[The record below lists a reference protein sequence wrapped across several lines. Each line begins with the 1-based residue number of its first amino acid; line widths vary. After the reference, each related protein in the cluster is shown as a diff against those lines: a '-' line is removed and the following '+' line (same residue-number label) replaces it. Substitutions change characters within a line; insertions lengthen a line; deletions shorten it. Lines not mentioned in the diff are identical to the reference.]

1 MTMTIDQFIQTYNG
15 STVDVDGFYGGQC
28 WDLWSRYA
36 QDVAGVP
43 QSATN
48 TVNNLAGSVYTST
61 WDQQPALRDKFDRL
75 PAGTVPRKGDVAF
88 WGNAPA
94 TPDTHVAIV
103 IADQGGSLLCLTQNP
118 GATHQARHHQ
128 GRPARLPAT
137 QDRRPGRAERHRRRV
152 ARQRGQAQRARA
164 AEHRR
169 PDRGP
174 VFGRPDR
181 QPRRLDRP
189 RGRLRLGPLHRSRQ
203 RTTPLHRTG
212 PGRYHRLSDALN
224 HRPRVTR
231 QA

>member
-15 STVDVDGFYGGQC
+15 RAVDVDGAYGGQC

-48 TVNNLAGSVYTST
+48 TVNGYAGSVYTST

-94 TPDTHVAIV
+94 TPYTHVAIV

-118 GATHQARHHQ
+118 GATHQASITKN
-128 GRPARLPAT
+128 GLLGYLRPKTAAP
-137 QDRRPGRAERHRRRV
+137 AERHRRRV
-152 ARQRGQAQRARA
+152 ARQRGQAQRTRA

-181 QPRRLDRP
+181 QPRRLDQP

-212 PGRYHRLSDALN
+212 PGRYHRLSEALN

>member
-48 TVNNLAGSVYTST
+48 TVNGYAGSVYTST

-75 PAGTVPRKGDVAF
+75 PAGTAPRKGDVAF

-94 TPDTHVAIV
+94 TPYTHVAIV

-118 GATHQARHHQ
+118 GATHQAIITKNGLLGYLRPKTAAPAAPSSTCARSRAPAPRSWPSI
-128 GRPARLPAT
+128 RPARPSTSTAGPAART
-137 QDRRPGRAERHRRRV
+137 ATTGAATSEPPADNTATSHWARPA
-152 ARQRGQAQRARA
+152 
-164 AEHRR
+164 
-169 PDRGP
+169 PP
-174 VFGRPDR
+174 
-181 QPRRLDRP
+181 
-189 RGRLRLGPLHRSRQ
+189 
-203 RTTPLHRTG
+203 TI
-212 PGRYHRLSDALN
+212 
-224 HRPRVTR
+224 
-231 QA
+231 

>member
-15 STVDVDGFYGGQC
+15 RAVDVDGAYGGQC

-48 TVNNLAGSVYTST
+48 TVNGYAGSVYTST

-94 TPDTHVAIV
+94 TPYTHVAIV

-118 GATHQARHHQ
+118 GATHQASITKNGLLGYLRPPPRPRRAASPAR
-128 GRPARLPAT
+128 GASTWPSSTYARSRAPAPRSWPSIRPARPSTSTAGPAART
-137 QDRRPGRAERHRRRV
+137 ATTGAATSEPPADNTATSHWARPV
-152 ARQRGQAQRARA
+152 
-164 AEHRR
+164 
-169 PDRGP
+169 PP
-174 VFGRPDR
+174 
-181 QPRRLDRP
+181 
-189 RGRLRLGPLHRSRQ
+189 
-203 RTTPLHRTG
+203 TI
-212 PGRYHRLSDALN
+212 
-224 HRPRVTR
+224 
-231 QA
+231 

>member
-48 TVNNLAGSVYTST
+48 TVNGYAGSVYTST

-75 PAGTVPRKGDVAF
+75 PAGTAPRKGDVAF

-94 TPDTHVAIV
+94 TPYTHVAIV

-118 GATHQARHHQ
+118 GATHQASITE
-128 GRPARLPAT
+128 PP
-137 QDRRPGRAERHRRRV
+137 
-152 ARQRGQAQRARA
+152 
-164 AEHRR
+164 
-169 PDRGP
+169 
-174 VFGRPDR
+174 
-181 QPRRLDRP
+181 
-189 RGRLRLGPLHRSRQ
+189 S
-203 RTTPLHRTG
+203 
-212 PGRYHRLSDALN
+212 
-224 HRPRVTR
+224 
-231 QA
+231 